1 MRLLTLRVWCAVP
14 DGDLKKDRMFGY
26 YLATFF
32 AFAIVLSEGSA
43 TEVTEFCSFFNN
55 RAPEPQPNL
64 KNCTWFKENS
74 CCMQEE
80 IAETFEQVKSLPGAS
95 PACQQYTNYLMCY
108 ICAPYQN
115 MFYIWGYLKVCEE
128 FCDAWYGACGSAIL
142 KGSRVNQLYTNG
154 SDFCKSRSY
163 KVSTIAQKDC
173 FFFDKLMDTTNG
185 QRSGHVYWEHPAM
198 LISTLIMFCF
208 VLYPL

>member
-1 MRLLTLRVWCAVP
+1 MY
-14 DGDLKKDRMFGY
+14 G
-26 YLATFF
+26 YLATF
-32 AFAIVLSEGSA
+32 AFTFVMVVCSEAEVLEY
-43 TEVTEFCSFFNN
+43 CSFFNN
-55 RAPEPQPNL
+55 RAPKPQPTL
-64 KNCTWFKENS
+64 RNCTWFKENS

-80 IAETFEQVKSLPGAS
+80 IAETFGQVKSLPGAS

-115 MFYIWGYLKVCEE
+115 FFYKQENLWVCEE

-154 SDFCKSRSY
+154 RDFCKSRSY
-163 KVSTIAQKDC
+163 KVNTIAEKNC
-173 FFFDKLMDTTNG
+173 FFFDKSMDTTSG
-185 QRSGHVYWEHPAM
+185 QRSGHVFWEHSAM
-198 LISTLIMFCF
+198 FVSTMIMFSL